1 MQFYVFFQVFHP
13 LLLHDSILTE
23 NMQTD
28 DVVSRS
34 DSKVV
39 DLPQLENLRLVSFSL
54 IVTRVDFCGF

>member
-1 MQFYVFFQVFHP
+1 MQFYVFFQVFDP

-39 DLPQLENLRLVSFSL
+39 DLPQLENLRLVSFSR
-54 IVTRVDFCGF
+54 IVTRVNFCGF